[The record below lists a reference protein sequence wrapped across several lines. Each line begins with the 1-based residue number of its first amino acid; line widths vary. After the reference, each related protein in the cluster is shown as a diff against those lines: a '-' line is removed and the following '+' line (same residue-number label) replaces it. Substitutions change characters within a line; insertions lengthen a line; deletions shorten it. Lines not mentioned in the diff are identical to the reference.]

1 MKQTVALLDLIAA
14 IILVVAAACVLTSM
28 GTVLTGYL
36 QAILAV
42 ATLVHFVI
50 RLDGVWRV
58 SREAVKGS
66 QS

>member
-1 MKQTVALLDLIAA
+1 MRQTVALLDLLAA
-14 IILVVAAACVLTSM
+14 IILVVAAGYVVTALHAVLTAP
-28 GTVLTGYL
+28 L
-36 QAILAV
+36 QALLAV